1 MSLLK
6 TEKLTKIYQNRM
18 ALSSINLTL
27 ESKKVYG
34 LLGPNGSGKT
44 TLMKLIANLMQPT
57 SGQLLI
63 NGEKPSVTTRATVAY
78 MPTESFIYKSM
89 KLVDVGNFYSDFFE
103 DFNQETYLNLLDE
116 MELPKQIKVSALSS
130 GMSAKLRVAV
140 TLSRKAQIIMLDEP
154 LNGIDL
160 LTRDCIIKTIVDN
173 SYEEAAIIISS
184 HLVELLEPI
193 LDEAILLDKG
203 KIVYMGNVENLR
215 ENEGISVANKYREV
229 FGS

>member
-6 TEKLTKIYQNRM
+6 AEKLTKIYQNRM

-44 TLMKLIANLMQPT
+44 TLMKIIANLMQPT

-63 NGEKPSVTTRATVAY
+63 DGETPSVITRATVAY
-78 MPTESFIYKSM
+78 MPTSNFIYKNM
-89 KLVDVGNFYSDFFE
+89 KLDEVGNYFVDFFE
-103 DFNQETYLNLLDE
+103 DFSLETYLRLLDE
-116 MELPKQIKVSALSS
+116 MDLPKQLKVNALSS
-130 GMSAKLRVAV
+130 GMAAKLRVAI
-140 TLSRKAQIIMLDEP
+140 TMSRKAQIIMLDEP

-173 SYEEAAIIISS
+173 AYEESTIIISS
-184 HLVELLEPI
+184 HLVELIEPI
-193 LDEAILLDKG
+193 LDEAILLNKG
-203 KIVYMGNVENLR
+203 KIAYMGNVEELR

-229 FGS
+229 VGS